1 MDPKRDKSVL
11 SKSPTFKLVRRVYD
25 SIKVNFALKLIFLI
39 IGAALWLNINLQ
51 KDFETT
57 VDIPIRLNN
66 IVPGK
71 TLLNPIPDKARI
83 KIRSKGKNIL
93 MSDFSKDVYFEIDG
107 SAFTDSAT
115 IKINMD
121 YFVNSSGTELEP
133 LFIFHPQEINVVY
146 DKLMVTKVPVLL
158 DYQFTPAPGYVT
170 SGEFKTHP
178 DSVVISGPES
188 KVKPI
193 KNVRTLNITE
203 ENIISGFSK
212 EIDIILIDP
221 VSIKYSDKNVTVS
234 QEVVRKGAVTF
245 KAPIRI
251 INKPERMNIL
261 LDPIAVDI
269 TVVGPVTELQKVT
282 SDNFSVTADATEL
295 DNITNKIPVKVTTDL
310 TLEWEHSAK
319 EVRAVQY

>member
-39 IGAALWLNINLQ
+39 IGVALWLNINLQ

-66 IVPGK
+66 IIPGK

-170 SGEFKTHP
+170 SGEFKTYP

-203 ENIISGFSK
+203 ENITSGFSK
-212 EIDIILIDP
+212 EIDIILTDP
-221 VSIKYSDKNVTVS
+221 VSIKYSDKSVTVS